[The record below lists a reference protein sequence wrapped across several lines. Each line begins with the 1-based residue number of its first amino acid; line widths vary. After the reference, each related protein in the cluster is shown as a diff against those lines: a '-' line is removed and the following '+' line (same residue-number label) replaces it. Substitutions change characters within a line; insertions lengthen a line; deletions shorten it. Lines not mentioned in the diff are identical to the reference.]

1 MMSNWKEKYRQFREW
16 QERPYEVQPMSQ
28 EEHDCATCST
38 HYTGNY
44 CPRCGQSASIGRY
57 SFKNAILLFL
67 NVWGLGNRGMFRTL
81 RDLIFRPGYMIRDYL
96 SGMQMAYFPPFKMLF
111 LLTAL
116 SVIVAHGVNLR
127 GRTVDD
133 QRQDAIDIVAQSGDG
148 SGIEIPVLDM
158 INRTVDLQER
168 FPNLLSLTTVFFLT
182 VFYYLFF
189 RKSKNI
195 PDLRFSEFLIAMV
208 YTANMLTIYEVLLA
222 FIGVNSTYSTL
233 ASVLT
238 VIPLKQLSGFSW
250 IRTILSMVA
259 AIVILYIIAVFL
271 GIVIYIAL
279 LLAGVIPP
287 PVLPE

>member
-16 QERPYEVQPMSQ
+16 QERPYEVQPMLQ

-81 RDLIFRPGYMIRDYL
+81 RDLIFRPGFMIRDYL

-148 SGIEIPVLDM
+148 SGIEMPVLDM
-158 INRTVDLQER
+158 IDRTVDLQER
-168 FPNLLSLTTVFFLT
+168 FPNLLSLTNVFCLT

-208 YTANMLTIYEVLLA
+208 YTANMLTIYEVTLA
-222 FIGVNSTYSTL
+222 FLGVNSTYATL

-250 IRTILSMVA
+250 TRTILSMVA
-259 AIVILYIIAVFL
+259 AFTIFYILAVFL

-279 LLAGVIPP
+279 TLAGVIPP

>member
-148 SGIEIPVLDM
+148 SGIEMPVLDM

>member
-1 MMSNWKEKYRQFREW
+1 ML
-16 QERPYEVQPMSQ
+16 Q

-81 RDLIFRPGYMIRDYL
+81 RDLIFRPGFMIRDYL

-148 SGIEIPVLDM
+148 SGIEMPVLDM
-158 INRTVDLQER
+158 IDRTVDLQER
-168 FPNLLSLTTVFFLT
+168 FPNLLSLTNVFCLT

-208 YTANMLTIYEVLLA
+208 YTANMLTIYEVTLA
-222 FIGVNSTYSTL
+222 FLGVNSTYATL

-250 IRTILSMVA
+250 TRTILSMVA
-259 AIVILYIIAVFL
+259 AFTIFYILAVFL

-279 LLAGVIPP
+279 TLAGVIPP

>member
-195 PDLRFSEFLIAMV
+195 PDLRFSDFLIAMV

>member
-1 MMSNWKEKYRQFREW
+1 MSNWKEKYRQFREW

-148 SGIEIPVLDM
+148 SGIEMPVLDM

-287 PVLPE
+287 PALPE

>member
-1 MMSNWKEKYRQFREW
+1 MMSNCKEKYRQFREW

-96 SGMQMAYFPPFKMLF
+96 RGMQMAYFPPFKMLF

-133 QRQDAIDIVAQSGDG
+133 QRQDAIDMVTQSSDG
-148 SGIEIPVLDM
+148 SGIEMPVLDAVD
-158 INRTVDLQER
+158 RTLNLQER
-168 FPNLLSLTTVFFLT
+168 FPNLLLLTTVFFLT

-208 YTANMLTIYEVLLA
+208 YTANMLTIYEIILSFL
-222 FIGVNSTYSTL
+222 GVNAMYASL

-259 AIVILYIIAVFL
+259 AFTIFYILAVL
-271 GIVIYIAL
+271 CGIVLYAVMMMM
-279 LLAGVIPP
+279 GVIPP

>member
-1 MMSNWKEKYRQFREW
+1 MSNWKEKYRQFREW
-16 QERPYEVQPMSQ
+16 QERPYEVQPMLQ

-81 RDLIFRPGYMIRDYL
+81 RDLIFRPGFMIRDYL

-148 SGIEIPVLDM
+148 SGIEMPVLDM
-158 INRTVDLQER
+158 IDRTVDLQER
-168 FPNLLSLTTVFFLT
+168 FPNLLSLTNVFCLT

-208 YTANMLTIYEVLLA
+208 YTANMLTIYEVTLA
-222 FIGVNSTYSTL
+222 FLGVNSTYATL

-250 IRTILSMVA
+250 TRTILSMVA
-259 AIVILYIIAVFL
+259 AFTIFYILAVFL

-279 LLAGVIPP
+279 TLAGVIPP

>member
-16 QERPYEVQPMSQ
+16 QERPYEVQPMLQ

-81 RDLIFRPGYMIRDYL
+81 RDLIFRPGFMIRDYL

-148 SGIEIPVLDM
+148 SGIEMPVLDM
-158 INRTVDLQER
+158 IDRTVDLQER
-168 FPNLLSLTTVFFLT
+168 FPNLLSLTTVFCLT

-208 YTANMLTIYEVLLA
+208 YTANMLTIYEVTLA
-222 FIGVNSTYSTL
+222 FLGVNSTYATL

-250 IRTILSMVA
+250 TRTILSMVA
-259 AIVILYIIAVFL
+259 AFTIFYILAFFL

-279 LLAGVIPP
+279 TLAGVIPP

>member
-1 MMSNWKEKYRQFREW
+1 MRNWKEKYRQFREW

-133 QRQDAIDIVAQSGDG
+133 QRQDAIDIVTQSGDG
-148 SGIEIPVLDM
+148 SGIEMPVLDM

-287 PVLPE
+287 PALPE

>member
-81 RDLIFRPGYMIRDYL
+81 RDLIFRPGFMIRDYL

-148 SGIEIPVLDM
+148 SGIEMPVLDM

-259 AIVILYIIAVFL
+259 AIVILYILAVFL

-287 PVLPE
+287 PALPE

>member
-96 SGMQMAYFPPFKMLF
+96 RGMQMAYFPPFKMLF

-133 QRQDAIDIVAQSGDG
+133 QRQDAIDMVTQSSDG
-148 SGIEIPVLDM
+148 SGIEMPVLDAVD
-158 INRTVDLQER
+158 RTLNLQER
-168 FPNLLSLTTVFFLT
+168 FPNLLLLTTVFFLT

-208 YTANMLTIYEVLLA
+208 YTANMLTIYEIILSFL
-222 FIGVNSTYSTL
+222 GVNAMYASL

-250 IRTILSMVA
+250 IRTILSMA
-259 AIVILYIIAVFL
+259 AAFTIFYILAVL
-271 GIVIYIAL
+271 CGIVLYAVMMMM
-279 LLAGVIPP
+279 GVIPP

>member
-1 MMSNWKEKYRQFREW
+1 MSNWKEKYRQFREW

-81 RDLIFRPGYMIRDYL
+81 RDLIFRPGFMIRDYL

-148 SGIEIPVLDM
+148 SGIEMPVLDM

-287 PVLPE
+287 PALPE

>member
-81 RDLIFRPGYMIRDYL
+81 RDLIFRPGFMIRDYL

-148 SGIEIPVLDM
+148 SGIEMPVLDM

-287 PVLPE
+287 PALPE

>member
-81 RDLIFRPGYMIRDYL
+81 RDLIFRPGFMIRDYL

-148 SGIEIPVLDM
+148 SGIEMPVLDM

>member
-1 MMSNWKEKYRQFREW
+1 MMSTWKEKYRQFREW

-148 SGIEIPVLDM
+148 SGIEMPVLDM
-158 INRTVDLQER
+158 IDRTVDLQER
-168 FPNLLSLTTVFFLT
+168 FPNLLSLTTVFCLT

-208 YTANMLTIYEVLLA
+208 YTANMLTIYEVTLA
-222 FIGVNSTYSTL
+222 FLGVNSTYATL

-259 AIVILYIIAVFL
+259 AFVIFYILAVFL

-279 LLAGVIPP
+279 TLAGVIPP

>member
-16 QERPYEVQPMSQ
+16 QERPYEVQPLSQ

-96 SGMQMAYFPPFKMLF
+96 CGMQMAYFPPFKLLF

-148 SGIEIPVLDM
+148 SGIEMPVLDM
-158 INRTVDLQER
+158 IDRTVDLQER
-168 FPNLLSLTTVFFLT
+168 FPSMLSLTIVFFLT

-208 YTANMLTIYEVLLA
+208 YTANMLTIYEVILTFFGA
-222 FIGVNSTYSTL
+222 DSTYVTL

-250 IRTILSMVA
+250 LRTILSMVA
-259 AIVILYIIAVFL
+259 AFTIFYILAVFL

-279 LLAGVIPP
+279 TLAGVIPP

>member
-1 MMSNWKEKYRQFREW
+1 MMSNWKEKYRQFRVW

-96 SGMQMAYFPPFKMLF
+96 RGMQMAYFPPFKMLF

-148 SGIEIPVLDM
+148 SGIEMPVLDM

>member
-1 MMSNWKEKYRQFREW
+1 MSNWKEKYRQFREW

>member
-1 MMSNWKEKYRQFREW
+1 MSNWKEKYRQFREW

-148 SGIEIPVLDM
+148 SGIEMPVLDM

>member
-1 MMSNWKEKYRQFREW
+1 MMTKWKEKYRQFREW

-96 SGMQMAYFPPFKMLF
+96 SGMQMAYFPPFKLLF

-127 GRTVDD
+127 GRTVDQ
-133 QRQDAIDIVAQSGDG
+133 QRQEAIDMVTQNSDG
-148 SGIEIPVLDM
+148 SGIEMPVLDAV
-158 INRTVDLQER
+158 NRTLDLQER
-168 FPNLLSLTTVFFLT
+168 FPNLLSLTTIFFLT

-195 PDLRFSEFLIAMV
+195 PDLRFSEFLIAMI
-208 YTANMLTIYEVLLA
+208 YTANMLTIYEVFLA
-222 FIGVNSTYSTL
+222 FIGADAFQITYS
-233 ASVLT
+233 SVLT

-259 AIVILYIIAVFL
+259 AFVIFYILAVFC
-271 GIVIYIAL
+271 GIVVYIAL

-287 PVLPE
+287 PDLPE